1 MFPAFLAALFFA
13 LSASCAH
20 RTARLVG
27 GFAANCAR
35 LWLAVVFLACWA
47 HFYGG
52 GLRGAGLGVFVLS
65 GVVGFGMGDL
75 ALFAALPLLGSRLTA
90 LMVQCL
96 AAPTA
101 ALIEFL
107 WLGTRLDARQLACG
121 AVILAGVG
129 IAVAPERLVEDAAAV
144 VQRPHAA
151 RARNRG
157 LFYGCVAALGQGGG
171 AVISRKAFALSR
183 AGGLTIDGGTAAYQR
198 ALGGL
203 VVVTAAYLWSRRQY
217 PVAGAAVP
225 CWKQALPWIV
235 ANSLT
240 GAVLGVSCYQWALGT
255 TASAIVLPIVALT
268 PLLVIPLAY
277 FLENERPSVRS
288 LCGGVL
294 AVAAAA
300 VLART
305 R

>member
-13 LSASCAH
+13 LSATCAH
-20 RTARLVG
+20 RTARMVG
-27 GFAANCAR
+27 GLAANCAR
-35 LWLAVVFLACWA
+35 LWLAGIFLALWA
-47 HFYGG
+47 HLYGR
-52 GLRGAGLGVFVLS
+52 GLHGAGLGVFVLS

-96 AAPTA
+96 AAPAA
-101 ALIEFL
+101 ALIEWL
-107 WLGTRLDARQLACG
+107 WLGTRLDARQLICG

-129 IAVAPERLVEDAAAV
+129 IAVAPERLTGNAVDAS
-144 VQRPHAA
+144 RG
-151 RARNRG
+151 RNRG
-157 LFYGCVAALGQGGG
+157 LFYGGVAALGQGGG
-171 AVISRKAFALSR
+171 AVISRKAFALSQS
-183 AGGLTIDGGTAAYQR
+183 GGLTIDGGTAAYQR

-203 VVVTAAYLWSRRQY
+203 AVVTAAYLWSRRWQRD
-217 PVAGAAVP
+217 VETAAP
-225 CWKQALPWIV
+225 RWKQASPWIV

-255 TASAIVLPIVALT
+255 TASAVVLPIVALT
-268 PLLVIPLAY
+268 PLLVIPFA
-277 FLENERPSVRS
+277 FVLEHERPSARS
-288 LCGGVL
+288 LCGGAL

>member
-13 LSASCAH
+13 LSATCAH

-35 LWLAVVFLACWA
+35 LWLAGALLALWA
-47 HFYGG
+47 HLYGR
-52 GLRGAGLGVFVLS
+52 GLHGAGLVVFVWS

-75 ALFAALPLLGSRLTA
+75 AMFAAFPLLGPRLTA

-101 ALIEFL
+101 ALVEWL
-107 WLGTRLDARQLACG
+107 WLGTRLDARQLMCG
-121 AVILAGVG
+121 AVILVGVG
-129 IAVAPERLVEDAAAV
+129 IAVAPERLIEDTAAMAR
-144 VQRPHAA
+144 RPHAA
-151 RARNRG
+151 RERSRG

-171 AVISRKAFALSR
+171 AVISRKAFALSQ

-203 VVVTAAYLWSRRQY
+203 IVVTAAYLLSRHRHR
-217 PVAGAAVP
+217 GAESSALR
-225 CWKQALPWIV
+225 WKQASPWIV

-268 PLLVIPLAY
+268 PLLVIPFAY
-277 FLENERPSVRS
+277 LLEHERPSTRS

-300 VLART
+300 VLARS